1 MPCFLFFIKGVI
13 SEEGKNFV
21 QSLVGCEMFFS
32 KTEENRGN
40 GILIKPQEKGATGRQ
55 KD

>member
-1 MPCFLFFIKGVI
+1 MVT
-13 SEEGKNFV
+13 NFV

-40 GILIKPQEKGATGRQ
+40 GILIKPQEKGVTGRG
-55 KD
+55 KGKVNDLSISERY